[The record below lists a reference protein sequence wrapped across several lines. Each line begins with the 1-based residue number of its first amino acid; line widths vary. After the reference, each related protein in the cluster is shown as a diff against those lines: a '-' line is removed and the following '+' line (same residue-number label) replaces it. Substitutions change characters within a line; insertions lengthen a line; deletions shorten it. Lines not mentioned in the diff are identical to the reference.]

1 VKPAPAPK
9 EQLGEKADERNRSSP
24 ELKRKRGRP
33 RKDNVSPMKCLQ
45 EESDSAVVTTS
56 LEGNKVQP
64 ERRYPRRYPLCLLF
78 SYLCLLVFVQG
89 VSMAKI
95 ESRGSVIFKEETN
108 VTFSESAWVIVTHV
122 PMGKMTVFG
131 EKLEKWLLKQLHQAQ
146 PTLDRASPYS
156 RMGTL
161 INSRAKRS
169 LQRLGAS
176 RLRLKETLSAVK
188 TSRTKR
194 GIFDGV
200 GQGFK
205 WLFGVATSSDRGRI

>member
-1 VKPAPAPK
+1 
-9 EQLGEKADERNRSSP
+9 
-24 ELKRKRGRP
+24 
-33 RKDNVSPMKCLQ
+33 
-45 EESDSAVVTTS
+45 
-56 LEGNKVQP
+56 
-64 ERRYPRRYPLCLLF
+64 
-78 SYLCLLVFVQG
+78 
-89 VSMAKI
+89 MAKI

-205 WLFGVATSSDRGRI
+205 WLFGVATSSDLETINDRVNGLSKNQEDIVHIMSHQATVANETLWEVRQTAVVVSNLTSA